1 MDPAWGGNHAA
12 GTPRRPHPR
21 EEEPVIAALAVLT
34 RPPEPATTLAA
45 PVDVADR
52 APTTPTTPTTSK
64 PRDPWFDNAK
74 ILLVTLVVVG
84 HAWTLL
90 PSTWF
95 HGAAYDFLYL
105 WHVPAFV
112 MVTGYL
118 SRRFSWS
125 RRDLRR
131 LVTTVLVPYLVFE
144 GLLALFRTAA
154 SGEDLDRVWLN
165 PHWPMWYLA
174 VLVVWRLATPVLRR
188 LRHALPLSFAVSLAG
203 GWVSVETFD
212 LDRAFGLLPFFTLG
226 VLAEQRH
233 VDALRSNRARLA
245 GVTALAVA
253 LVTAF
258 ALGGRIG
265 NEWLYY
271 RTSYA
276 EMGSDWLT
284 GPVIRLGLLAAGTA
298 LALSFLALV
307 PTRRSWLTG
316 LGGASLVVY
325 LGHGFF
331 VLAAEYAGF
340 EDWSAAHPVVSWPL
354 ATVAAVLVALA
365 LAWRP
370 VAKRLDKVVTPVT

>member
-1 MDPAWGGNHAA
+1 MLDPPPQRSGQRSGQQP
-12 GTPRRPHPR
+12 GRP
-21 EEEPVIAALAVLT
+21 
-34 RPPEPATTLAA
+34 
-45 PVDVADR
+45 
-52 APTTPTTPTTSK
+52 

-84 HAWTLL
+84 HSWTLL
-90 PSTWF
+90 PSNWF

-118 SRRFSWS
+118 SRRFSWT

-131 LVTTVLVPYLVFE
+131 LVTTVLVPYVVFE
-144 GLLALFRTAA
+144 GLLAFFRVTVG
-154 SGEDLDRVWLN
+154 GEHLERVWVN

-174 VLVVWRLATPVLRR
+174 VLFLWRLATPVLRR
-188 LRHALPLSFAVSLAG
+188 LRHALPLSVAVSLAG
-203 GWVSVETFD
+203 GWAGVEAFD
-212 LDRAFGLLPFFTLG
+212 LDRALGLLPFFTLG

-233 VDALRSNRARLA
+233 LDALRSHRARLLGLA
-245 GVTALAVA
+245 ALGVA
-253 LVTAF
+253 LVTAY

-276 EMGSDWLT
+276 ELGSDWLT
-284 GPVIRLGLLAAGTA
+284 GPAIRLGLLVVCTV

-307 PTRRSWLTG
+307 PTGRSWISS
-316 LGGASLVVY
+316 LGRASLVVY

-340 EDWSAAHPVVSWPL
+340 ERWAAAHPVLSWPL
-354 ATVAAVLVALA
+354 ATVAAVVVAVG